1 MASKQQHL
9 IERAAARLA
18 ETQVTVFQP
27 PRPGP
32 SPEPRRAM
40 PLDVPVD
47 LQPPRVVVDDEALG
61 ETAARVAAQ
70 PASAPGVTEERQIE
84 PARLAKAGLIREPDS
99 RVSEEFRIVQ
109 NRVLRQSFGDAS
121 TISSGVKNIVMIT
134 SALKG
139 EGKSFVSLNLAGEI
153 ARQGDRRVLLI
164 DVDPK
169 PNSLSR
175 ILGAA
180 SARGLLDL
188 ARDVRLD
195 VTEII
200 IPTAAEGL
208 DIAPVGQND
217 GRSGEVFA
225 SRRMGQIIEEIGRRY
240 ADRLIILDAPPCL
253 ASSTPHA
260 LAPVCGQAVL
270 VVAANNT
277 QQSDIEA
284 ALDLLQA
291 CPHVSLLLNKVAPW
305 MTHSFGT
312 YSYLAAEA

>member
-1 MASKQQHL
+1 MASKQQLL

-18 ETQVTVFQP
+18 ETQVAAFQP
-27 PRPGP
+27 PRPRP

-40 PLDVPVD
+40 PLDLPVD

-61 ETAARVAAQ
+61 ETAV
-70 PASAPGVTEERQIE
+70 SAPGVTEERQIE

-121 TISSGVKNIVMIT
+121 AISSGVKNIVMIT

-169 PNSLSR
+169 PDSLSR
-175 ILGAA
+175 ILGVA

-195 VTEII
+195 VTEIV

-291 CPHVSLLLNKVAPW
+291 CPHLSLLLNKV
-305 MTHSFGT
+305 
-312 YSYLAAEA
+312 

>member
-1 MASKQQHL
+1 VGDN
-9 IERAAARLA
+9 ERL
-18 ETQVTVFQP
+18 
-27 PRPGP
+27 
-32 SPEPRRAM
+32 
-40 PLDVPVD
+40 
-47 LQPPRVVVDDEALG
+47 DEA
-61 ETAARVAAQ
+61 ASHIAAQ
-70 PASAPGVTEERQIE
+70 PISAPGVAENGHAIE
-84 PARLAKAGLIREPDS
+84 SARLARAGLIREPDS
-99 RVSEEFRIVQ
+99 RASEEFRIVQ
-109 NRVLRQSFGDAS
+109 NRVLRQSFGNANAA
-121 TISSGVKNIVMIT
+121 SSGVQNIVMIT

-153 ARQGDRRVLLI
+153 ARQGDRRVLLL

-175 ILGAA
+175 ILGVAT
-180 SARGLLDL
+180 ARGLLDL

-195 VTEII
+195 IADII

-208 DIAPVGQND
+208 DIAPVGQSD

-240 ADRLIILDAPPCL
+240 GDRLIILDAPPCL

-260 LAPVCGQAVL
+260 LAPACGQAVL

-305 MTHSFGT
+305 MTHSFGA

>member
-1 MASKQQHL
+1 LSFKMASNQQHL

-18 ETQVTVFQP
+18 ETQVTAFQS
-27 PRPGP
+27 PRPRP
-32 SPEPRRAM
+32 SPEPRRAI
-40 PLDVPVD
+40 PLDLPS
-47 LQPPRVVVDDEALG
+47 RVVVDDEPLDEA
-61 ETAARVAAQ
+61 AARVAAE
-70 PASAPGVTEERQIE
+70 PISTPSVADERQIE
-84 PARLAKAGLIREPDS
+84 PARLAKAGLIRDPAS

-121 TISSGVKNIVMIT
+121 ATSSGVQNIVMIT

-153 ARQGDRRVLLI
+153 ARQGDRRVLLL

-169 PNSLSR
+169 PDSLSR
-175 ILGAA
+175 ILGVE
-180 SARGLLDL
+180 SAPGLLEL
-188 ARDVRLD
+188 ARDVKLD
-195 VTEII
+195 IADII

-217 GRSGEVFA
+217 GRSGEVLA
-225 SRRMGQIIEEIGRRY
+225 SPRMGQIIQEIGRRY

-253 ASSTPHA
+253 ASSAPHA

-284 ALDLLQA
+284 ALDLLQT

-312 YSYLAAEA
+312 YSYLAAVD

>member
-18 ETQVTVFQP
+18 ETQVTAFQT
-27 PRPGP
+27 PRPRP

-40 PLDVPVD
+40 PLDLPVD

-121 TISSGVKNIVMIT
+121 AISSGVKNIVMIT

-175 ILGAA
+175 ILGVA

-291 CPHVSLLLNKVAPW
+291 CPYVSLLLNKVAPW